1 MPNSQADDAFV
12 QELQHALH
20 SLYDPAA
27 LRKSRL
33 LHWLSLEGRSN
44 PPSALRETLTA
55 AILALKPS
63 GATPPD
69 STAWRI
75 YWILTYR
82 YVEQSSQATVAA
94 NLGLSDR
101 QLRRLER
108 VAEQTLADSLWDR
121 YRPAAKAGQ
130 PPGSAA
136 QGERQDAG
144 APAEVPSRE
153 QELEWLHESL
163 PTQSA
168 EVGEVIDAVLKL
180 VEPLAQASG
189 VRIDCRLAEDLP
201 FIAGQLPL
209 ARQALLNLLSA
220 AVQAVP
226 RGQVSV
232 EAAAQPEVQPGA
244 AQPGGIGIH
253 VRISGGAG
261 APPAGSVA
269 EALEMAQQ
277 FTTLF
282 GGALQ
287 VAGGQA
293 AGETWTATL
302 ILPTSEQ
309 IEVLIIDDNSD
320 TLRLMQRYLVGTR
333 YRFLGAHDPEEALAL
348 AATHSP
354 RIIVLDVM
362 MPGIDDWE
370 LLGRL
375 RTHPRTSAVP
385 IIISTILP
393 QEQLARA
400 LGAAD
405 FVRKPVSRQ
414 ALLAALDRQGG
425 PL

>member
-1 MPNSQADDAFV
+1 MANSQADDAFV

-33 LHWLSLEGRSN
+33 LNWLSLEGRSN

-55 AILALKPS
+55 AIQALKPS

-82 YVEQSSQATVAA
+82 YVEQSSQATTAA

-108 VAEQTLADSLWDR
+108 VAEQTLAGFLWDQ
-121 YRPAAKAGQ
+121 YRLAAKASQ
-130 PPGSAA
+130 PPGTTAGDDR
-136 QGERQDAG
+136 QGAG

-168 EVGEVIDAVLKL
+168 DVGEVIDAVLKL
-180 VEPLAQASG
+180 VEPLARASG
-189 VRIDCRLAEDLP
+189 VRIECRMAEELP
-201 FIAGQLPL
+201 LIAGQLPL

-220 AVQAVP
+220 TVQSVP
-226 RGQVSV
+226 GGEVSV
-232 EAAAQPEVQPGA
+232 EAVVQPEA

-253 VRISGGAG
+253 VRTLGGADT
-261 APPAGSVA
+261 PPAGPVA

-277 FTTLF
+277 FTALF

-293 AGETWTATL
+293 AGEAWTATL

-309 IEVLIIDDNSD
+309 IEVLVIDDNSD

-414 ALLAALDRQGG
+414 ALLAALDRQRG

>member
-12 QELQHALH
+12 QDLQHALH

-27 LRKSRL
+27 LRKNGL
-33 LHWLSLEGRSN
+33 LNWLSLERRSN

-55 AILALKPS
+55 AIQALKPN

-108 VAEQTLADSLWDR
+108 VAEQTLAGFLWDQ
-121 YRPAAKAGQ
+121 YKVGAKAGQ
-130 PPGSAA
+130 PPGSTAK
-136 QGERQDAG
+136 GEAPDAG

-168 EVGEVIDAVLKL
+168 DVKEVIDAVLKL

-189 VRIDCRLAEDLP
+189 VRIECQMAENLP

-220 AVQAVP
+220 AVQSVP
-226 RGQVSV
+226 RGQVSL
-232 EAAAQPEVQPGA
+232 EAVVQPEA

-253 VRISGGAG
+253 VQTFGGAG
-261 APPAGSVA
+261 PPPAEPVA

-282 GGALQ
+282 GGALR
-287 VAGGQA
+287 VVGGRA
-293 AGETWTATL
+293 AGDVWTATL
-302 ILPTSEQ
+302 IFPASEQ
-309 IEVLIIDDNSD
+309 IEVLVIDDNSD
-320 TLRLMQRYLVGTR
+320 ILRLMQRYLVGTR
-333 YRFLGAHDPEEALAL
+333 YRFLGAHDPEEALDL

-385 IIISTILP
+385 IIVSTILP

-414 ALLAALDRQGG
+414 ALLTALDRQEG